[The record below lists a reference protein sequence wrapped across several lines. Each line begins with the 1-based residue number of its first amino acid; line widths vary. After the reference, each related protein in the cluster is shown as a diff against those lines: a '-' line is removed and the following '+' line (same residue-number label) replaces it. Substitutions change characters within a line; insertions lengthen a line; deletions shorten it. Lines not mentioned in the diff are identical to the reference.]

1 MFYSNIF
8 FSLFCSAI
16 IIYLNFYFFQK
27 ISKYLSI
34 NTNICKII
42 FFNHLVFAAVFFLN
56 DFFSIFNLTPGSD
69 SLSFYLNSDQKILFE
84 KISFKSGH
92 EFLYYFTYFL
102 KKINFD
108 FISMNFFFGLVGSIS
123 ILIFYGSISKYLLSN
138 FDRYV
143 VLIFILLPSYN
154 FWTSGIS
161 KDVLTAFSLSLML
174 LSFSENKIKLFILSL
189 ILISFTRLHLSLL
202 ILMALATST
211 FLILIFTLITKKEIY
226 LFKLR
231 IVKKY
236 QVFLIMS
243 LLIINFII
251 IKNFFYWNFLNLGET
266 IKHFQSMYLGKNF
279 IESTFFPLRI
289 FEYLSRP
296 YLWEENNLIIK
307 FLSLEN
313 IILLFL
319 LTYLI
324 LNFIK
329 HFNLKIRPKI
339 YDIKV
344 FILLSFVLILIFQIT
359 LTSNVGIAMR
369 QKWVFLPGF
378 IFIFIFSKFYFISN
392 KVNNTKIQ

>member
-42 FFNHLVFAAVFFLN
+42 FFNHLVFAVVFFLN
-56 DFFSIFNLTPGSD
+56 DFFSIFNFTPGSD

-108 FISMNFFFGLVGSIS
+108 FISTNFFFGLIGSIS

-138 FDRYV
+138 FDRNV

-174 LSFSENKIKLFILSL
+174 LSFSKNNIKILILSL
-189 ILISFTRLHLSLL
+189 ILIFFTRLHLFLL
-202 ILMALATST
+202 ILMTFAITT
-211 FLILIFTLITKKEIY
+211 FLLSIFTLIIKKEIF

-231 IVKKY
+231 LERKY
-236 QVFLIMS
+236 QILVFTSSFIA
-243 LLIINFII
+243 IFII
-251 IKNFFYWNFLNLGET
+251 IKNFFYKNFVYLGRT
-266 IKHFQSMYLGKNF
+266 IEHFQSMYPGNNF
-279 IESTFFPLRI
+279 IETTVFPLRI
-289 FEYLSRP
+289 FEYLGRP

-307 FLSLEN
+307 ILSYEN
-313 IILLFL
+313 IIIIFL
-319 LTYLI
+319 LAYLF

-329 HFNLKIRPKI
+329 HFNIKIRPKI

-378 IFIFIFSKFYFISN
+378 IFIFIFSKFYFIFN
-392 KVNNTKIQ
+392 KLNNIKK

>member
-236 QVFLIMS
+236 QIFLIMS

-344 FILLSFVLILIFQIT
+344 FILFSFVLILIFQIT